1 MNVLFSSTGSV
12 ATLRRELVEQPVL
25 EEILLDVRHVVGGD
39 DAAVIADVAAHARS
53 AFGPAKSPTTGTI
66 RFFSSKAFSHL
77 KLSSVAR

>member
-1 MNVLFSSTGSV
+1 
-12 ATLRRELVEQPVL
+12 
-25 EEILLDVRHVVGGD
+25 
-39 DAAVIADVAAHARS
+39 VIADVAAHARS